1 MTPTKDKTHGVK
13 VGLLFD
19 QDVEDALAQACGD
32 FKWKREY
39 AIALIVREWLEESGY
54 LPIHDRD
61 GSAGTQETA

>member
-1 MTPTKDKTHGVK
+1 MK

-39 AIALIVREWLEESGY
+39 AIALILREWLEESGY
-54 LPIHDRD
+54 LPIHVRGE
-61 GSAGTQETA
+61 GSNTEDTNE